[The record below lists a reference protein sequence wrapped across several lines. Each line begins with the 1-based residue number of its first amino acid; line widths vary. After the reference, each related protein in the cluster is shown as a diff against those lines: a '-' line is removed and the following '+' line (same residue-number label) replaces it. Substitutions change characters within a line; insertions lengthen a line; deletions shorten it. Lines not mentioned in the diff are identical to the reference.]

1 MHIQD
6 GLLMVTRRHLTFTCL
21 LGVLFASS
29 AYGEDLVDLGGDVD
43 TSLRDEIADRFVVF
57 YAKDLPT
64 GSVFA
69 YRPEAVDVRHP
80 PFSSFKIPN
89 LLIALETGVAHSL
102 DHERVWDPQRRPPEA
117 YWPDDWR
124 ENQTLETAFRRSVPW
139 YFQDIAKEIGGARYR
154 DALTRFGYGNVAVPD
169 GDDSFWLGGPLEISP
184 REQVAFI
191 ERLLLGQ
198 LDLRPAT
205 IDAIRAVSVLSETAG
220 YVLHGKT
227 GSGPVVPGQFDG
239 AFEGWLVG
247 WVEKPDGNTVAFA
260 LYVRGPS
267 FESINAFRY
276 EMSAQ
281 FLRAIGALPEA

>member
-1 MHIQD
+1 
-6 GLLMVTRRHLTFTCL
+6 MVTRGHLASICL
-21 LGVLFASS
+21 LGGFLACSAFAQ
-29 AYGEDLVDLGGDVD
+29 DFVDLGGDAD
-43 TSLRDEIADRFVVF
+43 TKLRDEIADRFVVF
-57 YAKDLPT
+57 YAKDLST

-80 PFSSFKIPN
+80 PFSTFKIPN
-89 LLIALETGVAHSL
+89 LLIALETGVARSL

-139 YFQDIAKEIGGARYR
+139 YFQDVAKEVGSARYR

-169 GDDSFWLGGPLEISP
+169 GNDSFWLDGPLEISP

-198 LDLRPAT
+198 LDLRPET
-205 IDAIRAVSVLSETAG
+205 VDAIRAVSVISESAG

-227 GSGPVVPGQFDG
+227 GKWTPFVGQCG
-239 AFEGWLVG
+239 SRRK
-247 WVEKPDGNTVAFA
+247 VESA
-260 LYVRGPS
+260 S
-267 FESINAFRY
+267 QRY
-276 EMSAQ
+276 AAKD
-281 FLRAIGALPEA
+281 RDRIPA